1 MSDMTQGDA
10 IAAITEEGG
19 SNAGKLLGDIFERNA
34 REQEWLAT
42 TIQSSLERERDEW
55 KARALDAEER
65 LQRIENRLFLL
76 LN

>member
-1 MSDMTQGDA
+1 MSRTTQGDA

-19 SNAGKLLGDIFERNA
+19 SDAGKLLGDIFERNA

-55 KARALDAEER
+55 KARALDAEAR
-65 LQRIENRLFLL
+65 LHRIEHRLFNLL
-76 LN
+76 D